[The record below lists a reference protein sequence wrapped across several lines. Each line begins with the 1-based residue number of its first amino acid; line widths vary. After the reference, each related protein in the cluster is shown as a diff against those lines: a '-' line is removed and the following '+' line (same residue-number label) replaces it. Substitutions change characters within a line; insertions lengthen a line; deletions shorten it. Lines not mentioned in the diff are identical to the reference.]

1 MSAAGQPGSAMPWPN
16 GDAPGPVSSRP
27 MMTALPFR
35 VRDLA
40 DVDAIERAAVRH
52 EIPGALGPMVWR
64 CWGAGDPVVLLHGG
78 SGSWNHW
85 VRNIAALVA
94 AGRQVWI
101 PDLPGFGESAR
112 VPAGGDADAL
122 PEPMH
127 DALQALLG
135 DAAVDM
141 VGFSF
146 GTMVAV
152 LMAARWPRRVRRLVL
167 SGPPALGV
175 KSPWKLDLQAWSHL
189 APGPALDAVLRQN
202 LAALMLARPQSI
214 DELALALHAANL
226 PRDRMRLRRLSRTNV
241 ILDTLPAVR
250 CPVYG
255 LCGHDDALYLGVQ
268 DQLAPALAAAPAFR
282 GLTLI
287 GQAGHWVQFED
298 AQAYDEALAAALRS

>member
-1 MSAAGQPGSAMPWPN
+1 MAMLPSR
-16 GDAPGPVSSRP
+16 VS
-27 MMTALPFR
+27 
-35 VRDLA
+35 DLA
-40 DVDAIERAAVRH
+40 DVDLIERAACRH
-52 EIPGALGPMVWR
+52 EIAGAAGPMVWR
-64 CWGAGDPVVLLHGG
+64 SWGAGDPVVLLHGG

-112 VPAGGDADAL
+112 VPSGGDADAL

-127 DALQALLG
+127 DALQVLLG

-152 LMAARWPRRVRRLVL
+152 LMAARWPQRIRRLVL
-167 SGPPALGV
+167 SGAPALGV
-175 KSPWKLDLQAWSHL
+175 KSEEKLELRAWSHL
-189 APGPALDAVLRQN
+189 PPGPALDAVLRQN
-202 LAALMLARPQSI
+202 LAALMLARPQSL

-226 PRDRMRLRRLSRTNV
+226 PRDRMRLRRLSKTNL
-241 ILDTLPAVR
+241 IRDTLPAVQ
-250 CPVYG
+250 CPVHG
-255 LCGHDDALYLGVQ
+255 VWGREDALYLGDQ
-268 DQLAPALAAAPAFR
+268 DQLAPALALAPGFQ

-287 GQAGHWVQFED
+287 AQAGHWVQYED
-298 AQAYDEALAAALRS
+298 AQAYDQALAAALSG

>member
-1 MSAAGQPGSAMPWPN
+1 MAMLPSR
-16 GDAPGPVSSRP
+16 VS
-27 MMTALPFR
+27 
-35 VRDLA
+35 DLA
-40 DVDAIERAAVRH
+40 DVDLIERAACRH
-52 EIPGALGPMVWR
+52 EIAGAAGPMVWR
-64 CWGAGDPVVLLHGG
+64 SWGAGDPVVLLHGG

-112 VPAGGDADAL
+112 VPSGGDADAL

-127 DALQALLG
+127 DALQVLLG

-152 LMAARWPRRVRRLVL
+152 LMAARWPQRIRRLVL
-167 SGPPALGV
+167 SGAPALGV
-175 KSPWKLDLQAWSHL
+175 KSEEKLELRAWSHL

-202 LAALMLARPQSI
+202 LAALMLARPQSL

-226 PRDRMRLRRLSRTNV
+226 PRDRMRLRRLSKTNL
-241 ILDTLPAVR
+241 IRDTLPAVQ
-250 CPVYG
+250 CPVHG
-255 LCGHDDALYLGVQ
+255 VWGREDALYLGVQ
-268 DQLAPALAAAPAFR
+268 DQLAPALALAPGFQ

-287 GQAGHWVQFED
+287 AQAGHWVQYED
-298 AQAYDEALAAALRS
+298 AQAYDQALAAALSG